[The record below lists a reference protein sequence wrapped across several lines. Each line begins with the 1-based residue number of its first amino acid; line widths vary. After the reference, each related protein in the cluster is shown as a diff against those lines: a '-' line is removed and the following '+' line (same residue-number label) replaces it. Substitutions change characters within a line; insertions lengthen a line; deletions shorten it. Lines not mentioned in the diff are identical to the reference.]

1 MFAQVG
7 GVNKK
12 NLLSTVCVCA
22 CVRAHL
28 QNASPCLFLDGH
40 VLSSLCAKLPSKHT
54 SRPHVC
60 RHLAPRPRAASS
72 LCPLRLSRRQPA
84 QGSSRQRDK
93 HPIAI
98 KHTLAYHGAAKAG
111 RPNKGSSFAR
121 PIFRRQGAPR
131 WPNNS
136 EAPEELFTSA
146 SCESATP
153 INWRRA
159 RLGIRPEGRGNPKTR
174 GGWQHSENKLAPRL
188 CVLFCVLCVIFFVA
202 VCRKHRR
209 GAVVQQRG
217 HVHLIGRGQQL
228 ATGESRTG
236 AHLQGVLCH
245 SPILITQ
252 ALLLLF

>member
-22 CVRAHL
+22 CLRAHL
-28 QNASPCLFLDGH
+28 QNASPCLSLDGH

-98 KHTLAYHGAAKAG
+98 KHTLAYHG
-111 RPNKGSSFAR
+111 RP
-121 PIFRRQGAPR
+121 RQGAQTKAAR
-131 WPNNS
+131 S
-136 EAPEELFTSA
+136 LARSFGDKE
-146 SCESATP
+146 
-153 INWRRA
+153 RRA
-159 RLGIRPEGRGNPKTR
+159 GRTTQRLQRNYSPRPPANQPLQSIGGELVWESGQR
-174 GGWQHSENKLAPRL
+174 GGEIQRRGAAGSIQKTNWLHVCVFYFVF
-188 CVLFCVLCVIFFVA
+188 CVLFSLWRFAGNIGAELSYSNVGMFISSDAGNSWRQVRVAPVLIFR
-202 VCRKHRR
+202 VCSVT
-209 GAVVQQRG
+209 AQ
-217 HVHLIGRGQQL
+217 
-228 ATGESRTG
+228 
-236 AHLQGVLCH
+236 
-245 SPILITQ
+245 
-252 ALLLLF
+252 F

>member
-1 MFAQVG
+1 M
-7 GVNKK
+7 
-12 NLLSTVCVCA
+12 CVCA
-22 CVRAHL
+22 CLRAHL
-28 QNASPCLFLDGH
+28 QNASPCLSLDGH

-54 SRPHVC
+54 SRPRVC

-98 KHTLAYHGAAKAG
+98 KHTLAYQGAAKAG

-121 PIFRRQGAPR
+121 PSFRRRGAPR
-131 WPNNS
+131 WPNGS
-136 EAPEELFTSA
+136 EALKELFTSA
-146 SCESATP
+146 SYESATP

-188 CVLFCVLCVIFFVA
+188 CFILCFVCYFLCGGLQETSA
-202 VCRKHRR
+202 RSCRTATWACSSHRTR
-209 GAVVQQRG
+209 
-217 HVHLIGRGQQL
+217 
-228 ATGESRTG
+228 ATAGDR
-236 AHLQGVLCH
+236 
-245 SPILITQ
+245 
-252 ALLLLF
+252 